1 MPQPRLVYPRLLEE
15 RSADGRMV
23 LHLHDQLTLN
33 LRKASV
39 AARNFRVLEH
49 EDGHE
54 VTHFFDGRDLER
66 NLHEDEKQLATVHV
80 TKRDDGIEVEGVVGP
95 HHRIEPM
102 LSMERSEEGL
112 IPHMIHE
119 IEKKEMFD
127 IEKAIPEKDALT
139 LNERSSGTEIVP
151 AEVTIELFI
160 VSDIMH
166 FGHFQ
171 TSVELISYLC
181 IHVNS
186 VNMRYADT
194 SGPKV
199 KFLLVGCERDH
210 FSTYRNGTGK
220 ELESQ
225 STLEMFQVYAYG
237 KRYEYGHP
245 DFVFLI
251 TGYDAYALETDGTK
265 NMNVLGL
272 GYVGGLCTKFFVALG
287 EDVAGTY
294 SGMHTLTH
302 EGGHVLGASHDQSN
316 PKPSIPGDP
325 GSLNCPWKD
334 GHIMSYVDG
343 GAKHHRFS
351 RCSLK
356 QIQHLI
362 ILRGEVCWRVSI
374 GNTGH
379 TAPGKYPGMDV
390 APNAFCKS
398 VFPNERNVTA
408 DMVSEAFVVF

>member
-54 VTHFFDGRDLER
+54 VTHF
-66 NLHEDEKQLATVHV
+66 
-80 TKRDDGIEVEGVVGP
+80 EGVVGP

-302 EGGHVLGASHDQSN
+302 EGGHVIATTKAGLPTPTGGTCSRRKNGDAPARQLTLNLRKASVAARNFRVLEHE
-316 PKPSIPGDP
+316 
-325 GSLNCPWKD
+325 D
-334 GHIMSYVDG
+334 GREVTRFFDG
-343 GAKHHRFS
+343 RDLDRNLHEDEKQFATVHVTRTDNGIEVEGVVGPHHRIEPMRTMERS
-351 RCSLK
+351 ENG
-356 QIQHLI
+356 LI
-362 ILRGEVCWRVSI
+362 PHMIHEIEKKELVDIEKAIPVK
-374 GNTGH
+374 
-379 TAPGKYPGMDV
+379 GK
-390 APNAFCKS
+390 
-398 VFPNERNVTA
+398 
-408 DMVSEAFVVF
+408 